1 MVFICFLIL
10 VVDNAPPLIVGD
22 KVRVAVD
29 GSRKMVKGMVLNI
42 EYHDCC
48 TISFMDRNWS
58 DDVIPSDIVECECD
72 RIGCGGFHVPGAKV
86 LIFKKF
92 LKETIS
98 IQ

>member
-1 MVFICFLIL
+1 M
-10 VVDNAPPLIVGD
+10 VDNAPPLIVGD